1 MIIDCKSIAQDIKD
15 KIKNIIAEDDYAPI
29 LHIYQVGDNPASN
42 AYIKGKLRDCE
53 EVGIEAEL
61 IKLSEE
67 ITEDGLN
74 DKIQE
79 DYNYE
84 NVDGIIVQLPLPKH
98 IDPKNICIPDEL
110 DIDGF
115 NSTSPFQP
123 CTPLGV
129 MKIFDSI
136 GYDLDGKN
144 VLVCGQ
150 SDIVGRPLVDMLI
163 GRHCNVISVNSTGS
177 YMKNTAYVTKLANDV
192 DLKNNCLN
200 ITHQISYVPG
210 IGTFVQE
217 PKSESGKRKIPLT
230 DSAGESFER
239 LICQREALND
249 PGPEMDGYTSFLFLK
264 RGTLSPKDKDS
275 VKSIIESMIGAYHR
289 ETGDTLP
296 KTTPHTFRHMFC
308 TRLISAGMNVK
319 SVQYLMGHA
328 NIRMTL
334 DVYAEYNLPVTVD
347 DFLRIANG

>member
-1 MIIDCKSIAQDIKD
+1 MIIDCRSIAQDIKD

-29 LHIYQVGDNPASN
+29 LHIYQVGDNLASN
-42 AYIKGKLRDCE
+42 AYIRGKLRDCE

-61 IKLSEE
+61 IKLPEE

-110 DIDGF
+110 DVDGF

-136 GYDLDGKN
+136 GYNLDGKN

-163 GRHCNVISVNSTGS
+163 KHHCNVISVNSSGS
-177 YMKNTAYVTKLANDV
+177 FMKCTALAMDMVDV
-192 DLKNNCLN
+192 
-200 ITHQISYVPG
+200 IISAV
-210 IGTFVQE
+210 
-217 PKSESGKRKIPLT
+217 GKRNFITPLGI
-230 DSAGESFER
+230 DRVEVCIDVGINYDENGKQHGDCSDAVY
-239 LICQREALND
+239 N
-249 PGPEMDGYTSFLFLK
+249 MDGIKVTPRIGGVGLTTRAMLLYNVCVAK
-264 RGTLSPKDKDS
+264 YGEEKMEQ
-275 VKSIIESMIGAYHR
+275 VIE
-289 ETGDTLP
+289 
-296 KTTPHTFRHMFC
+296 
-308 TRLISAGMNVK
+308 
-319 SVQYLMGHA
+319 
-328 NIRMTL
+328 
-334 DVYAEYNLPVTVD
+334 
-347 DFLRIANG
+347 

>member
-29 LHIYQVGDNPASN
+29 LHIYQIGDNPASN
-42 AYIKGKLRDCE
+42 AYIRGKLRDCE
-53 EVGIEAEL
+53 EVGIEVKL
-61 IKLSEE
+61 IKLPEE
-67 ITEDGLN
+67 TTEDGLN

-98 IDPKNICIPDEL
+98 INPKNIYIPDEL
-110 DIDGF
+110 DVDGF

-163 GRHCNVISVNSTGS
+163 KQHCNVISVNSSGS
-177 YMKNTAYVTKLANDV
+177 FMKCTALAMDMVDV
-192 DLKNNCLN
+192 
-200 ITHQISYVPG
+200 IISAV
-210 IGTFVQE
+210 
-217 PKSESGKRKIPLT
+217 GKRDFITPLGLDRVEVCIDVGIT
-230 DSAGESFER
+230 YDENGKQHGDCADAVYEMENIKVTPRIGGVGLMTRAMLLYNVCVAKYGEEKM
-239 LICQREALND
+239 E
-249 PGPEMDGYTSFLFLK
+249 K
-264 RGTLSPKDKDS
+264 
-275 VKSIIESMIGAYHR
+275 VIE
-289 ETGDTLP
+289 
-296 KTTPHTFRHMFC
+296 
-308 TRLISAGMNVK
+308 
-319 SVQYLMGHA
+319 
-328 NIRMTL
+328 
-334 DVYAEYNLPVTVD
+334 
-347 DFLRIANG
+347 

>member
-1 MIIDCKSIAQDIKD
+1 MIIDCRSIAQDIKD

-29 LHIYQVGDNPASN
+29 LHIYQVGDNLASN
-42 AYIKGKLRDCE
+42 AYIRGKLRDCE

-61 IKLSEE
+61 IKLPEE

-110 DIDGF
+110 DVDGF

-136 GYDLDGKN
+136 GYNLDGKN

-163 GRHCNVISVNSTGS
+163 KRHCNVISVNSSGS
-177 YMKNTAYVTKLANDV
+177 FMKCTALAMDMVDV
-192 DLKNNCLN
+192 
-200 ITHQISYVPG
+200 IISAV
-210 IGTFVQE
+210 
-217 PKSESGKRKIPLT
+217 GKRNFITPLGI
-230 DSAGESFER
+230 DRVEVCIDVGINYDENGKQHGDCSDAVY
-239 LICQREALND
+239 N
-249 PGPEMDGYTSFLFLK
+249 MDGIKVTPRIGGVGLMTRAMLLYNVCVAK
-264 RGTLSPKDKDS
+264 YGEEKMES
-275 VKSIIESMIGAYHR
+275 VIK
-289 ETGDTLP
+289 
-296 KTTPHTFRHMFC
+296 
-308 TRLISAGMNVK
+308 
-319 SVQYLMGHA
+319 
-328 NIRMTL
+328 
-334 DVYAEYNLPVTVD
+334 
-347 DFLRIANG
+347 

>member
-1 MIIDCKSIAQDIKD
+1 MTIDCKSIAQDIKD

-29 LHIYQVGDNPASN
+29 LHIYQVGDNLASN
-42 AYIKGKLRDCE
+42 AYIRGKLRDCE

-61 IKLSEE
+61 IKLPEE

-110 DIDGF
+110 DVDGF

-136 GYDLDGKN
+136 GYNLDGKN

-163 GRHCNVISVNSTGS
+163 KRHCNVISVNSSGS
-177 YMKNTAYVTKLANDV
+177 FMKCTALAMDMVDV
-192 DLKNNCLN
+192 
-200 ITHQISYVPG
+200 IISAV
-210 IGTFVQE
+210 
-217 PKSESGKRKIPLT
+217 GKRNFITPLGI
-230 DSAGESFER
+230 DRVEVCIDVGINYDENGKQHGDCSDAVY
-239 LICQREALND
+239 N
-249 PGPEMDGYTSFLFLK
+249 MDGIKVTPRIGGVGLMTRAMLLYNVCVAK
-264 RGTLSPKDKDS
+264 YGEEKMER
-275 VKSIIESMIGAYHR
+275 VIE
-289 ETGDTLP
+289 
-296 KTTPHTFRHMFC
+296 
-308 TRLISAGMNVK
+308 
-319 SVQYLMGHA
+319 
-328 NIRMTL
+328 
-334 DVYAEYNLPVTVD
+334 
-347 DFLRIANG
+347 

>member
-1 MIIDCKSIAQDIKD
+1 MIIDCRSIAQDIKD

-29 LHIYQVGDNPASN
+29 LHIYQVGDNLASN
-42 AYIKGKLRDCE
+42 AYIRGKLRDCE

-61 IKLSEE
+61 IKLPEE
-67 ITEDGLN
+67 ITEDRLN

-110 DIDGF
+110 DVDGF

-136 GYDLDGKN
+136 GYNLDGKN

-163 GRHCNVISVNSTGS
+163 KRHCNVISVNSSGS
-177 YMKNTAYVTKLANDV
+177 FMKCTALAMDMVDV
-192 DLKNNCLN
+192 
-200 ITHQISYVPG
+200 IISAV
-210 IGTFVQE
+210 
-217 PKSESGKRKIPLT
+217 GKRNFITPLGI
-230 DSAGESFER
+230 DRVEVCIDVGINYDENGKQHGDCSDAVY
-239 LICQREALND
+239 N
-249 PGPEMDGYTSFLFLK
+249 MDGIKVTPRIGGVGLMTRAMLLYNVCVAK
-264 RGTLSPKDKDS
+264 YGEEKMER
-275 VKSIIESMIGAYHR
+275 VIE
-289 ETGDTLP
+289 
-296 KTTPHTFRHMFC
+296 
-308 TRLISAGMNVK
+308 
-319 SVQYLMGHA
+319 
-328 NIRMTL
+328 
-334 DVYAEYNLPVTVD
+334 
-347 DFLRIANG
+347 